1 MAAFEALNGIPA
13 TANPWLLQDILRK
26 DLEFEGTVI
35 SDWGAVLE
43 LIKHGVAEE
52 EAEAGRL
59 ALESGVQIEMATAA
73 IVKHIEVYVKNF
85 HIWKLY

>member
-35 SDWGAVLE
+35 SDWG
-43 LIKHGVAEE
+43 
-52 EAEAGRL
+52 R
-59 ALESGVQIEMATAA
+59 
-73 IVKHIEVYVKNF
+73 YWN
-85 HIWKLY
+85 

>member
-1 MAAFEALNGIPA
+1 MAAFEALNGITA

-52 EAEAGRL
+52 EVL
-59 ALESGVQIEMATAA
+59 
-73 IVKHIEVYVKNF
+73 
-85 HIWKLY
+85 